1 MNRIS
6 NRLTKVEAAD
16 ISNFDDEQ
24 KQLYN
29 CLVNKGYD
37 ENKVF
42 RIIDG
47 YEYDVLPADP
57 KEFISTYI
65 QEFDEYLL
73 NDIKDFIRKNGLPSV
88 QCEINDE
95 IFTFPDLRPLK

>member
-1 MNRIS
+1 MDKLKMHTENKVDINIEKIGS
-6 NRLTKVEAAD
+6 LFPNTLTEK
-16 ISNFDDEQ
+16 I
-24 KQLYN
+24 
-29 CLVNKGYD
+29 KGYD

-42 RIIDG
+42 RIIDE

-88 QCEINDE
+88 QCEINNE
-95 IFTFPDLRPLK
+95 IFTFPNLRPLK